1 MRLPFLGKGA
11 NMDFTVISKAGQH
24 GLTVDIKRVAIAGYS
39 GRDIEK
45 MMEQVGQLEKEN
57 IKSPDYSELPAV
69 YPVSPSL
76 LTQDGHIT
84 VHSRKTSGEVEF
96 LLLKHDGEY
105 YVGLGSDHTDRDI
118 ESEDIQRS
126 KASSPKPIS
135 PILWDYYD
143 IKDHLDKVRMLSAT
157 SVDGNIYEYQ
167 EGTMADLLPP
177 IAILNRVSKD
187 MDLED
192 CLIFSGTIPLLRDY
206 RYGNAFSCRLSDD
219 ELGREIELKYTIT
232 VSDT

>member
-76 LTQDGHIT
+76 LTQDGRIT
-84 VHSRKTSGEVEF
+84 VHSHKTSGEVEF

-206 RYGNAFSCRLSDD
+206 RYGDAFSCRLSDD

>member
-1 MRLPFLGKGA
+1 
-11 NMDFTVISKAGQH
+11 MDFTVISKTGKRS
-24 GLTVDIKRVAIAGYS
+24 LTVDIKSVAVAGFS
-39 GRDIEK
+39 GRNIEK

-76 LTQDGHIT
+76 LTQDGSIT
-84 VHSRKTSGEVEF
+84 VHSHKTSGEVEF

-105 YVGLGSDHTDRDI
+105 YVGLGSDHTDREI
-118 ESEDIQRS
+118 EAEDIQRS
-126 KASSPKPIS
+126 KEVCPKPIS
-135 PILWDYYD
+135 PILWEYYD
-143 IKDHLDKVRMLSAT
+143 VKDHLDKVRMLAAT
-157 SVDGNIYEYQ
+157 RVDGRAYEYQ

-206 RYGNAFSCRLSDD
+206 RYGDTFACRLSDD
-219 ELGREIELKYTIT
+219 ELGREIELRYT
-232 VSDT
+232 VEVK